1 MSFRAVLLVFIG
13 LLLPL
18 IGCGSGSKTTTSTM
32 TPSTPPTSSS
42 PPTTPTPAP
51 SSASDSYLA
60 TMTLTIG
67 KNPTNHGQV
76 TIDTSANN
84 GAGILQLN
92 NVGFTNVELQFCPQG
107 VNSACNNIAPF
118 SSDAGGN
125 ATVNFTFPEKG
136 TFAGVWQ
143 VVNSGCSS
151 GCQDAAS
158 TIGDSGVG
166 FRSAVLPAG
175 SITGGIGQVTG
186 NAAGSGTVTVTN
198 SVAHLTLSGTT
209 ANHTFHVALCGT
221 PQGLGCASLSDV
233 TTDAQGSASADVGS
247 IQPFGSSV
255 FLVSDSAGVEFISAF
270 RV

>member
-18 IGCGSGSKTTTSTM
+18 IGCGSGSKTISSTT
-32 TPSTPPTSSS
+32 TPSTPTSSS

-51 SSASDSYLA
+51 SNGPDSYLA
-60 TMTLTIG
+60 TMMLTIG

-84 GAGILQLN
+84 GAGVLQLN
-92 NVGFTNVELQFCPQG
+92 NASFTNVELQFCSQG
-107 VNSACNNIAPF
+107 VNSPCVNVASF
-118 SSDAGGN
+118 SSDASGN
-125 ATVNFTFPEKG
+125 ANVNFMFPEKG

-143 VVNSGCSS
+143 VVNNGCSS

-166 FRSAVLPAG
+166 FKSAELPAG
-175 SITGGIGQVTG
+175 SITGGIGQATG
-186 NAAGSGTVTVTN
+186 SAAGSGTITVTN
-198 SVAHLTLSGTT
+198 SMAHLTLSGTT
-209 ANHTFHVALCGT
+209 MNHTFHVALCGD

-233 TTDAQGSASADVGS
+233 TSDSQGNVNADVGA

-255 FLVSDSAGVEFISAF
+255 FLVSDSAGVEFVSAF
-270 RV
+270 RVQ